1 MLNEIESKQGNL
13 FWQINKAGDNK
24 KSNQK
29 IEAMAA
35 IQNYLLEND
44 KKIDGYSSED
54 LINKLYNDIFEY
66 SILTDPLE
74 DIWIEQV
81 NVNAWNDVRV
91 RLTNGRSIKAES
103 FTSPRKAKEKIER
116 LLKESGISPDSS
128 FIYGRLK
135 EQNARILV
143 LKPPVI
149 PENQTIRCAIK
160 KSVNRNFTAN
170 DYQSGGFA
178 VTKELKFINTAICH
192 GLSILITGC
201 KSSGKT
207 SFLKYFV
214 SSLPDTI
221 KCVTVGQGQREIGNE
236 LLLSEEQIDGFISGT
251 ACAGSDI
258 AAFNFQT
265 WAAQKASLYVPAVI
279 AQSVGTS
286 PIAGI
291 ENAAFELI
299 KKYPNYKM
307 EQAYE
312 ITCRAFPIVVF
323 LRELTDRKKRIL
335 SISECTYENRHI
347 CLHSLWK
354 YEVQNTAFEDTGV
367 KITGHHKQ
375 AGIISGSLINRMEL
389 YGITPEEIEFLK
401 EDKSYA
407 GSTCDREAC
416 SRPDNEES

>member
-1 MLNEIESKQGNL
+1 L

-24 KSNQK
+24 NSSQK
-29 IEAMAA
+29 IEAIAA
-35 IQNYLLEND
+35 IQNYLLETD

-54 LINKLYNDIFEY
+54 LINKLYNDIFGY

-74 DIWIEQV
+74 DIWVEGI

-91 RLTNGRSIKAES
+91 RFTNGRSVKTES
-103 FTSPRKAKEKIER
+103 FTSPHKAKEKIER
-116 LLKESGISPDSS
+116 LLKESGILPDSS

-135 EQNARILV
+135 KQNARILV

-149 PENQTIRCAIK
+149 PENQIIRCVIK
-160 KSVNRNFTAN
+160 KSVNRDFTAN

-178 VTKELKFINTAICH
+178 VPKELEFLNTAICH
-192 GLSILITGC
+192 GVSMLITGC

-207 SFLKYFV
+207 SLLKYLV

-221 KCVTVGQGQREIGNE
+221 RCVTVGQGQREIGNE
-236 LLLSEEQIDGFISGT
+236 LLLSGEQLDGFIRNT
-251 ACAGSDI
+251 ACADSDI

-265 WAAQKASLYVPAVI
+265 WSAQTASLYVPAVI
-279 AQSVGTS
+279 AQSEGTS
-286 PIAGI
+286 PAAGI

-307 EQAYE
+307 TEAYE

-323 LRELTDRKKRIL
+323 LYELPDRKKRIL
-335 SISECTYENRHI
+335 SISECTYENAHI
-347 CLHSLWK
+347 CLYSLWK
-354 YEVQNTAFEDTGV
+354 YEAEKTVFEDTGV
-367 KITGHHKQ
+367 KITGRYIQTGK
-375 AGIISGSLINRMEL
+375 ISDSLINRMKL

-401 EDKSYA
+401 EENSNA
-407 GSTCDREAC
+407 GSTGNRETC
-416 SRPDNEES
+416 SRPDNKES